1 MGLTREQQHEVKKA
15 FLEQVSKDIEYKGLN
30 EEELK
35 EKIRWLHQR
44 ICKLEAD
51 KYDLE
56 KRHERQQYDVSKLL
70 NFKSLLKQNFYK
82 NLNAKKIYFLFLFGR
97 SWCLAYDRVASLQLK
112 ELNERQRQVFRNNAL
127 KKGIDPTDDILSSRY
142 PVSI

>member
-97 SWCLAYDRVASLQLK
+97 S
-112 ELNERQRQVFRNNAL
+112 
-127 KKGIDPTDDILSSRY
+127 
-142 PVSI
+142 